1 MPESLARFCHVEFT
15 MPATYVS
22 HTTLRSLAVTTGDP
36 PEKYVRY
43 LARHEYVVEIEH
55 TSGPGPAAYVAAT
68 ESENKPPAEN
78 LPPPAEEDESDS
90 DSDWKP
96 QPNHTI
102 RQQLFPYFLFN
113 SIITTTATKTI
124 EFPRHAKG
132 ISFNIDTVCDEILS
146 YYPCIA

>member
-1 MPESLARFCHVEFT
+1 MPEALARFCNVEFT

-55 TSGPGPAAYVAAT
+55 TSGPGPTAYIAAT
-68 ESENKPPAEN
+68 EAESKPVEN

-90 DSDWKP
+90 DSD
-96 QPNHTI
+96 
-102 RQQLFPYFLFN
+102 
-113 SIITTTATKTI
+113 
-124 EFPRHAKG
+124 
-132 ISFNIDTVCDEILS
+132 
-146 YYPCIA
+146 